1 MRFLLRDR
9 DTKFTAVFDAVFTAA
24 AIDVIKTPPQAPRAN
39 SFAHGTVDRVLPI
52 DRCSRQLVPRLRALG
67 YDVTCD
73 EFDGGHDVPDS
84 IVRRAM
90 DWWRCIA

>member
-1 MRFLLRDR
+1 VWKILNQAGVD
-9 DTKFTAVFDAVFTAA
+9 
-24 AIDVIKTPPQAPRAN
+24 PAPRQPGWALFPGARAARP
-39 SFAHGTVDRVLPI
+39 SGARVYVSHGTVDRVLPI

-67 YDVTCD
+67 YDVTYD